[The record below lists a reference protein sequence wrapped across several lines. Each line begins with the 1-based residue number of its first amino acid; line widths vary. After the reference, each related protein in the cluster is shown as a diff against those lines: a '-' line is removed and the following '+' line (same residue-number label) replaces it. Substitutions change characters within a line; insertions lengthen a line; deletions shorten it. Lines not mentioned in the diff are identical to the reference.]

1 MLTSS
6 YRVWSAVVRKK
17 GRTAVRAHCE
27 VRKAISLLK
36 IRTRVLRAGTRG
48 RRMQCY
54 NSDPY
59 RTWRKPTRR
68 CTASKTVMEGTLY
81 SLYECMFESLI
92 FYLKDTGIIVILPQ
106 KERMSTHISRILSQH
121 HILVLWRAEEGH
133 TSRLPPPPAA
143 QPMTV
148 TR

>member
-6 YRVWSAVVRKK
+6 CRVWSAVLRKK
-17 GRTAVRAHCE
+17 GRTAVRSHCE
-27 VRKAISLLK
+27 VRKAISLAIK

-54 NSDPY
+54 YFDPY
-59 RTWRKPTRR
+59 RTWHKPTRR
-68 CTASKTVMEGTLY
+68 CTAIKTVTGGTLY
-81 SLYECMFESLI
+81 SLYECMLESLI

-106 KERMSTHISRILSQH
+106 KERMSTHISQILSQC

-133 TSRLPPPPAA
+133 TSCLTPAA

-148 TR
+148 TW